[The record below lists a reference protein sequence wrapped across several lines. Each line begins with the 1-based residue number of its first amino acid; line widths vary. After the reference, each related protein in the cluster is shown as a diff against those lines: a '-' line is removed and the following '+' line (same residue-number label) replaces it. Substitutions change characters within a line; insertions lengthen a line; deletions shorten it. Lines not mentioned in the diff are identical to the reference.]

1 MAEQRVSQ
9 VGVIV
14 VYEVDPATDE
24 QRITQAGALVAY
36 VEEPL
41 EPSTDAIAIWID

>member
-1 MAEQRVSQ
+1 MTEQRVSQ

-24 QRITQAGALVAY
+24 QRVTLAGALVSY
-36 VEEPL
+36 VEEPP
-41 EPSTDAIAIWID
+41 EPTDVQIVWIT